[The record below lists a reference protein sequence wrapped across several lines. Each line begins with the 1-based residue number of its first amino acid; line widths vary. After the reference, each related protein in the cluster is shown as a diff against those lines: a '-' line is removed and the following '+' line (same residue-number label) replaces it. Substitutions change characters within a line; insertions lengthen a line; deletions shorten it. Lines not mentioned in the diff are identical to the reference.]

1 MPDWKVNEEIVQM
14 ETDLFGCSYTE
25 QKENTEVVA
34 RSENEPKDHLVTNE
48 EEATPKS
55 EAVPAIKKSI
65 RRQSHIFHYH
75 RRKQHLRSNFSLFTQ
90 L

>member
-14 ETDLFGCSYTE
+14 ETDLFGCSYETG
-25 QKENTEVVA
+25 ENPEVVA
-34 RSENEPKDHLVTNE
+34 RSEDDSKDHQVTNE
-48 EEATPKS
+48 EEATPKP
-55 EAVPAIKKSI
+55 EAVLAIKKSI